1 MSKLCNPVIKK
12 IWRCGSLFW
21 LNSQQRILDNFFS
34 LFLQFPLYLVAILNG
49 LSGKN
54 VLSPVVEE
62 FRVVTERV
70 PAPLHLM
77 VD

>member
-1 MSKLCNPVIKK
+1 MTV
-12 IWRCGSLFW
+12 
-21 LNSQQRILDNFFS
+21 QRILDNFFS
-34 LFLQFPLYLVAILNG
+34 LFLQFPLYQVAILNG
-49 LSGKN
+49 LSGKD

>member
-1 MSKLCNPVIKK
+1 MTV
-12 IWRCGSLFW
+12 
-21 LNSQQRILDNFFS
+21 QRILDNFFS
-34 LFLQFPLYLVAILNG
+34 LFLQFPLYQVAILNG
-49 LSGKN
+49 LSGKD
-54 VLSPVVEE
+54 VRSPVVEE